1 MSRQTSTIQRDR
13 DAVLIPLSKLAPSR
27 RNPRRVKPERDAH
40 RRLVASIRAHGLL
53 QPLIVRPVVVTGD
66 DVPNGR
72 PGAYRVTAGHRRL
85 AALREVHRGDD
96 AVRVPCVVRPADTDD
111 AADAQALAENF
122 AREPMHPLDEATAF
136 AKLAREDGR
145 DAEAIAADFGVT
157 PGYVRQRMKLADLTD
172 AVQSA
177 YRAGEI
183 DTATAEAFAA
193 VPPDRQAAVW
203 AEVGGRPQ
211 HAAHVRNV
219 IANGWVDAAHAL
231 FDVSQL
237 PDWTVSRDLFGDRV
251 LIERAAFLSGQS
263 EALAAERQ
271 RLTEDGWA
279 EVVAGCAADVRDR
292 LWSMAEAPHAYDEPT
307 TAKLAKLAVRRQE
320 LEDRYAE
327 LDGDNDP
334 DDAKSDALAA
344 KLEAVDAAE
353 RALVADAAVRY
364 AEGTKAVGTA
374 FLSLDPDG
382 RVRREYRVPR
392 PGRGNAIG
400 GRHASVGPDGVTPA
414 ASPPTSDDLREGQLA
429 TTFTHQALAVRQALL
444 ANPAARRRLLAL
456 LLHDRVRGE
465 ALAVR
470 RDANA
475 VTLHADHAD
484 GFTSAAHDD
493 LRQRRDELDPIRDRP
508 VVSDADGYADLTTV
522 PDAQVDAL
530 INLLTVECVTAHLL
544 RRTDL
549 VCRLAT
555 DLAVDVRHHWRP
567 DAAWLAGYQRAQ
579 LVHLVYQLRGPAFGP
594 AAERKKK
601 GELVAE
607 VAQLF
612 ADAAE
617 GRLTDAPLAERVNT
631 WLPSN
636 LRSTPGQAD
645 APVSQAEAA

>member
-1 MSRQTSTIQRDR
+1 MSRQTSAIQRDR
-13 DAVLIPLSKLAPSR
+13 DAVLIPLSKLVPAGR

-53 QPLIVRPVVVTGD
+53 QPLIVRPVIVTGD
-66 DVPNGR
+66 DGANGR

-85 AALREVHRGDD
+85 TALREVHRGDD
-96 AVRVPCVVRPADTDD
+96 DVRVPCVVRAAGTDE

-136 AKLAREDGR
+136 AKLAREEGR
-145 DAEAIAADFGVT
+145 DAQAIAADFGT
-157 PGYVRQRMKLADLTD
+157 SPAYVRQRMKLADLSD

-193 VPPDRQAAVW
+193 VPPDRQVAVW

-251 LIERAAFLSGQS
+251 LVERAAFLSAQA
-263 EALAAERQ
+263 EALAAERV
-271 RLTEDGWA
+271 RLAEDGWA

-292 LWSMAEAPHAYDEPT
+292 LWAMAEAPVEHDAD
-307 TAKLAKLAVRRQE
+307 TAERLGQLAGRRRQ
-320 LEDRYAE
+320 LEDE
-327 LDGDNDP
+327 LDGLDEGDEAAADRVSAQLDAVE
-334 DDAKSDALAA
+334 DDETA
-344 KLEAVDAAE
+344 AVDAGTTHHAE
-353 RALVADAAVRY
+353 A
-364 AEGTKAVGTA
+364 TKAVGTA
-374 FLSLDPDG
+374 FLILDPDG

-392 PGRGNAIG
+392 VRTGAARAGVGTGI
-400 GRHASVGPDGVTPA
+400 GPDGVTPA
-414 ASPPTSDDLREGQLA
+414 GPTPPTSDDLREGQLA
-429 TTFTHQALAVRQALL
+429 TTFAHQTLAVRQALL
-444 ANPAARRRLLAL
+444 ANPAARRRVLAL
-456 LLHDRVRGE
+456 LLHDRVQGE

-484 GFTSAAHDD
+484 SFTSAAHDE
-493 LRQRRDELDPIRDRP
+493 LRQRRDELDPVRDRP
-508 VVSDADGYADLTTV
+508 VVSDADGYAALAAV
-522 PDAQVDAL
+522 PDAGVEAL
-530 INLLTVECVTAHLL
+530 IDVLTVQCLTAHLQ

-549 VCRLAT
+549 VCRLAEE
-555 DLAVDVRHHWRP
+555 LGVDVRQHWRP
-567 DAAWLAGYQRAQ
+567 DAAWLAGYQKAQ
-579 LVHLVYQLRGPAFGP
+579 LVHLTYQLRGPAYGP

-601 GELVAE
+601 SELVAE
-607 VAQLF
+607 LAQLF
-612 ADAAE
+612 ADAAA
-617 GRLTDAPLAERVNT
+617 GTLADGPLAARLNGWLPANLRPQLSPDAPAV
-631 WLPSN
+631 
-636 LRSTPGQAD
+636 RSD
-645 APVSQAEAA
+645 AA